1 MLQLPGSKL
10 QRQTE
15 AVRFGF
21 HTVRT
26 PGANA
31 VDTKMALILSNSE
44 SSFSAPRTKKIWLQ
58 RARPARALLVKE
70 LQALVWEP
78 RPSAL
83 ELERLLNAMVAYEDK
98 DLGGQAQ
105 QHPSVIDELR
115 VVRHVIKSNEGK
127 VNKAITTA
135 SAAIKSIRER
145 STSGGRRTINI
156 CGVSEAAAVAITS
169 PATASKKAPKPNAFA
184 GAAPGC
190 RMLAS
195 RGTSIFWL
203 VQHPRALGCFSCDS
217 QQQFTNPVGRCR

>member
-1 MLQLPGSKL
+1 MFRLSN
-10 QRQTE
+10 
-15 AVRFGF
+15 
-21 HTVRT
+21 
-26 PGANA
+26 GANA
-31 VDTKMALILSNSE
+31 VDTKMAFILSNSG

-58 RARPARALLVKE
+58 RARPLVKE

-145 STSGGRRTINI
+145 STYSKYMRRQRSSSGGD
-156 CGVSEAAAVAITS
+156 S
-169 PATASKKAPKPNAFA
+169 FA
-184 GAAPGC
+184 CNGIEK
-190 RMLAS
+190 
-195 RGTSIFWL
+195 GT
-203 VQHPRALGCFSCDS
+203 Q
-217 QQQFTNPVGRCR
+217 T

>member
-1 MLQLPGSKL
+1 
-10 QRQTE
+10 
-15 AVRFGF
+15 
-21 HTVRT
+21 
-26 PGANA
+26 
-31 VDTKMALILSNSE
+31 MA
-44 SSFSAPRTKKIWLQ
+44 AP
-58 RARPARALLVKE
+58 RALLVKE

-145 STSGGRRTINI
+145 STYNKYMRRQRSSSGGD
-156 CGVSEAAAVAITS
+156 S
-169 PATASKKAPKPNAFA
+169 FA
-184 GAAPGC
+184 CNGIEK
-190 RMLAS
+190 
-195 RGTSIFWL
+195 GT
-203 VQHPRALGCFSCDS
+203 Q
-217 QQQFTNPVGRCR
+217 T